1 MIGLAAR
8 MLVFRLACVSA
19 LLVVGP
25 GEAGTDRVYRIGL
38 LLNAHLADGAN
49 DFTVELE
56 RLGYMEGRNL
66 VLDWRLV
73 TSAERN
79 TVLAAEL
86 VAGKPDILLAAGFK
100 QVEALKRATAS
111 IPIVFVNTADPVG
124 LGLVNSLARP
134 SGNVTGIANYVRELA
149 AKRLE
154 MIVEVVPAASRIA
167 MLFNPLNA
175 ASVETVRDTEEAASA
190 RMVTLVQAS
199 VRSAD
204 ELPSALQRVLDQ
216 NAAAL
221 IGAADIMISSQTS
234 SIIAFAVRN
243 RLPTIFPY
251 AQDAR
256 AGGLMAYESQSARS
270 FRRAASYV
278 DKILKGTKPQDLPV
292 ENPTIFTLVINL
304 KTAKALHLTVPP
316 SLLARADEVIE

>member
-1 MIGLAAR
+1 
-8 MLVFRLACVSA
+8 MLLFRLVCASA

-25 GEAGTDRVYRIGL
+25 GVAGADRVYRIGL
-38 LLNAHLADGAN
+38 LLNAHLADGIN

-86 VAGKPDILLAAGFK
+86 VEAKPDILLAAGSQ

-111 IPIVFVNTADPVG
+111 IPIVFVNTGDPVG

-134 SGNVTGIANYVRELA
+134 GGNVTGIANYVRELA

-154 MIVEVVPAASRIA
+154 MLGEVVPAASRIA

-175 ASVETVRDTEEAASA
+175 ISVETVRETEVAASA
-190 RMVTLVQAS
+190 RTVTLVKAS

-256 AGGLMAYESQSARS
+256 AGGLMAYENQSARS
-270 FRRAASYV
+270 FRRAANYV
-278 DKILKGTKPQDLPV
+278 DKILKGTKPQDLQV

-304 KTAKALHLTVPP
+304 NTAKALGLTVPP

>member
-8 MLVFRLACVSA
+8 MLVFRLACASA

-25 GEAGTDRVYRIGL
+25 GEADTDRVYRIGL

-86 VAGKPDILLAAGFK
+86 VEAKPDILLAAGSQ
-100 QVEALKRATAS
+100 QVEPLKRATAS
-111 IPIVFVNTADPVG
+111 IPIVFVNTGDPVG

-134 SGNVTGIANYVRELA
+134 GGNVTGIANYVRELA

-154 MIVEVVPAASRIA
+154 MLGEVVPAASRIA

-175 ASVETVRDTEEAASA
+175 ISVETVRETEVAASA
-190 RMVTLVQAS
+190 RTVTLVKAS

-243 RLPTIFPY
+243 PADNLSLC
-251 AQDAR
+251 AR
-256 AGGLMAYESQSARS
+256 CASRWADGLRKSIRS
-270 FRRAASYV
+270 KLSSRGKLR
-278 DKILKGTKPQDLPV
+278 
-292 ENPTIFTLVINL
+292 
-304 KTAKALHLTVPP
+304 
-316 SLLARADEVIE
+316 

>member
-1 MIGLAAR
+1 
-8 MLVFRLACVSA
+8 
-19 LLVVGP
+19 
-25 GEAGTDRVYRIGL
+25 
-38 LLNAHLADGAN
+38 
-49 DFTVELE
+49 
-56 RLGYMEGRNL
+56 

-86 VAGKPDILLAAGFK
+86 VAAKPDILLAAGSQ

-111 IPIVFVNTADPVG
+111 IPIVFVNTGDPVG
-124 LGLVNSLARP
+124 LGLVDSLARP

-154 MIVEVVPAASRIA
+154 MLGDVVPAATRIA
-167 MLFNPLNA
+167 MLFNPLNPI
-175 ASVETVRDTEEAASA
+175 SVETVRETEVAASA
-190 RMVTLVQAS
+190 RMVTLVKAS

-234 SIIAFAVRN
+234 SIIDFAARN

-270 FRRAASYV
+270 FRRAANYV

-304 KTAKALHLTVPP
+304 RTAKALGLIVPP
-316 SLLARADEVIE
+316 GLLVAADEVIE